1 MIRRH
6 PRVCDL
12 EVKSSDEVL
21 NWDAI
26 KDLEKE
32 DISPKQELDK
42 IPKALPANIRA
53 KVMKKLLNTG
63 WMAAANM

>member
-6 PRVCDL
+6 PHVFGDL

-21 NWDAI
+21 KNWDAI

-53 KVMKKLLNTG
+53 EKVMKKSC
-63 WMAAANM
+63 